1 MEEKNMTATIITHK
15 DLGGPIGAGASNT
28 SAGLV
33 WGLYEM
39 TSTENDDWIIL
50 AEFEEIMFVSCKS
63 ISTGALADEAV
74 TIDASDKTKLVFTA
88 GSTDT
93 IRVLVFGTPAI
104 EGD

>member
-1 MEEKNMTATIITHK
+1 MTAELITHTVK
-15 DLGGPIGAGASNT
+15 GGTIGGGSSN
-28 SAGLV
+28 SGSGMV

-50 AEFEEIMFVSCKS
+50 PEFEEILFVSAKK
-63 ISTGALADEAV
+63 IATGALTDEAV

-104 EGD
+104 ND

>member
-1 MEEKNMTATIITHK
+1 MTATIITHTV
-15 DLGGPIGAGASNT
+15 LGGPIGGASSNHGP
-28 SAGLV
+28 GLV

-50 AEFEEIMFVSCKS
+50 AEFEEIMFVSCLS

-93 IRVLVFGTPAI
+93 IRVLVAGTPAI
-104 EGD
+104 NN

>member
-1 MEEKNMTATIITHK
+1 MTATIITHT
-15 DLGGPIGAGASNT
+15 DLGGPISAGAAT
-28 SAGLV
+28 TATGLV

-50 AEFEEIMFVSCKS
+50 AEFEEIMFVSCKK
-63 ISTGALADEAV
+63 ISTGALTDEAV

-93 IRVLVFGTPAI
+93 IRVFVIGTPVI
-104 EGD
+104 ND

>member
-1 MEEKNMTATIITHK
+1 MTAEKITHTIT
-15 DLGGPIGAGASNT
+15 GGPVGIG
-28 SAGLV
+28 SANHGPGMV

-50 AEFEEIMFVSCKS
+50 SEFEEILFVSCKK
-63 ISTGALADEAV
+63 IATGALTDEAV

-93 IRVLVFGTPAI
+93 IRVLVFGTPAVA
-104 EGD
+104 D

>member
-1 MEEKNMTATIITHK
+1 MTATIITHTI
-15 DLGGPIGAGASNT
+15 LGGPIGGASANHG
-28 SAGLV
+28 SGLV

-50 AEFEEIMFVSCKS
+50 PEFEEIMFVTAVS
-63 ISTGALADEAV
+63 ISTGALATEAV

-93 IRVLVFGTPAI
+93 IRVHVVGTPAV
-104 EGD
+104 ESD

>member
-1 MEEKNMTATIITHK
+1 MTATIITHSVK
-15 DLGGPIGAGASNT
+15 GGTIGGGSSNNGAGMIY
-28 SAGLV
+28 
-33 WGLYEM
+33 GLYEM

-50 AEFEEIMFVSCKS
+50 PEFEEILFVSCKS

-93 IRVLVFGTPAI
+93 IRVMVWGTPAI
-104 EGD
+104 AD

>member
-1 MEEKNMTATIITHK
+1 MTATVIDETV
-15 DLGGPIGAGASNT
+15 LGGPIGGASANHG
-28 SAGLV
+28 AGLV

-39 TSTENDDWIIL
+39 TSTENDDWIL
-50 AEFEEIMFVSCKS
+50 LPEFEEIMFVSCKS

-93 IRVLVFGTPAI
+93 IRVFVVGTSAI
-104 EGD
+104 EAD